1 MANDVLP
8 PEGPPSG
15 DIEAIARAIG
25 AVINPLAQQQAV
37 VQQSAIQADVEKFK
51 IATNAREQQ
60 SKRGFILAI
69 IAIIVVSSVIGAF
82 VWAGQYQLALYA
94 LAFVAGAVTGAGG
107 IKAIERARQ

>member
-1 MANDVLP
+1 MANEVIQPDI
-8 PEGPPSG
+8 PPSG

-51 IATNAREQQ
+51 IATDARERQA
-60 SKRGFILAI
+60 KRSFVLAI
-69 IAIIVVSSVIGAF
+69 LVLTVVSSVIGAF
-82 VWAGQYQLALYA
+82 VWASQYQFALYA
-94 LAFVAGAVTGAGG
+94 LAFIAGALTGAGG